1 MKLFKKK
8 KDVKSWRDITL
19 EQGIELSQLDIEDS
33 WELVTNQMAIIL
45 DTTMD
50 EIESKPAALVYE
62 FINDW
67 AFIKTLPPMKELK
80 HFKRDGQWYKL
91 CNLSE
96 MTLAQMVD
104 IEEYYKLGLMNNVHK
119 ILSVLYL
126 PAKKNVFGGWTLSE
140 YSPNKDREDMFL
152 KMDMESIWGTTLFFW
167 TSVQNFMS
175 GLKDYLK
182 MEEMKMKSMNKVEG

>member
-8 KDVKSWRDITL
+8 GVVKSWKDVTL

-50 EIESKPAALVYE
+50 EIENKPAALVYE

-67 AFIKTLPPMKELK
+67 AFIKEMPPMKELK
-80 HFKRDGQWYKL
+80 HFKVDGQWYKL
-91 CNLSE
+91 INLSE

-104 IEEYYKLGLMNNVHK
+104 IEEYYKLGLMNNIHK

-126 PAKKNVFGGWTLSE
+126 PASKNLLGKWTLSE
-140 YSPNKDREDMFL
+140 YEPDEKRENIFL

-167 TSVQNFMS
+167 IGVQNYMS
-175 GLKDYLK
+175 VFKDYLK
-182 MEEMKMKSMNKVEG
+182 MEEMKMMSMNKVEE

>member
-8 KDVKSWRDITL
+8 GVVKSWKDVTL

-50 EIESKPAALVYE
+50 EIENKPAALVYE

-67 AFIKTLPPMKELK
+67 AFIKEMPPMKELK
-80 HFKRDGQWYKL
+80 HFKVDGQWYKL
-91 CNLSE
+91 INLSE

-104 IEEYYKLGLMNNVHK
+104 IEEYYKLGLMNNIHK

-126 PAKKNVFGGWTLSE
+126 PASKNLLGKWTLSE
-140 YSPNKDREDMFL
+140 YEPDEKRENIFL

-167 TSVQNFMS
+167 TGVQNYMS
-175 GLKDYLK
+175 VFKDYLK
-182 MEEMKMKSMNKVEG
+182 MEEMKMMNGNKVEE

>member
-1 MKLFKKK
+1 MKKEQ
-8 KDVKSWRDITL
+8 KSWKDITL

-50 EIESKPAALVYE
+50 EIENKPVALVYE
-62 FINDW
+62 FINDY
-67 AFIKTLPPMKELK
+67 AFIKEMPPMKKLD
-80 HFKRDGQWYKL
+80 HFKRNGKWYKL
-91 CNLSE
+91 IDLSK

-104 IEEYYKLGLMNNVHK
+104 IEEYYKAGLMNNVHK

-126 PAKKNVFGGWTLSE
+126 PAKKNIFGKWTIEE
-140 YSPNKDREDMFL
+140 YIPDTERENVFL
-152 KMDMESIWGTTLFFW
+152 KMDMESIWGTTLFFYHGVV
-167 TSVQNFMS
+167 TYTK

-182 MEEMKMKSMNKVEG
+182 VEEKKMMSMK